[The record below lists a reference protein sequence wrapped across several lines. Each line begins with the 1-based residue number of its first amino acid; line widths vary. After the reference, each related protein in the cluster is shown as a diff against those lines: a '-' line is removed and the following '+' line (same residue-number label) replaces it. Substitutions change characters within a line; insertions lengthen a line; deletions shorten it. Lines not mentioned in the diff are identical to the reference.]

1 MRQSLKVAVASVV
14 VLLACAAVSA
24 QTDPAVGTWKLN
36 LAKSKYDPGPA
47 PKSQTTKLEAVADG
61 RVREIGDRVNA
72 DGSKT
77 NWEWIAKFDG
87 KDYPVKGDP
96 DRDMVSLKKIDDN
109 TMEVTNKKNGKV
121 TNTMK
126 IVVAKDGKS
135 RTNEASF
142 TNAKGVKVHN
152 IMFFDRK

>member
-1 MRQSLKVAVASVV
+1 MKKLSLALCVILLVA
-14 VLLACAAVSA
+14 AAA
-24 QTDPAVGTWKLN
+24 QAADNYLGTWTLN
-36 LAKSKYDPGPA
+36 VAKSKYDPGPA
-47 PKSQTTKLEAVADG
+47 PKSQTTKLEVAADG
-61 RVREIGDRVNA
+61 GVREIGDRVNA
-72 DGSKT
+72 DGSRT
-77 NWEWIAKFDG
+77 QWEWTAKFDG

-96 DRDMVSLKKIDDN
+96 DRDMVSLKKIDAS
-109 TMEVTNKKNGKV
+109 TIEVTNKKDGKL

-152 IMFFDRK
+152 IIFFDRK

>member
-1 MRQSLKVAVASVV
+1 MRNLSCTVCAIM
-14 VLLACAAVSA
+14 LLATATYAADNFLGIW
-24 QTDPAVGTWKLN
+24 TLN
-36 LAKSKYDPGPA
+36 VAKSKYDPGPP
-47 PKSQTTKLEAVADG
+47 PKSQTTKLESTDG
-61 RVREIGDRVNA
+61 GVREIGDRGNA

-77 NWEWIAKFDG
+77 QWEWTAKFDG
-87 KDYPVKGDP
+87 KDYTVKGDP

-109 TMEVTNKKNGKV
+109 TIEVTNKKDGKV

-152 IMFFDRK
+152 IIFFDRK

>member
-1 MRQSLKVAVASVV
+1 MRKLALAFCS
-14 VLLACAAVSA
+14 VLLLAGAVDAA
-24 QTDPAVGTWKLN
+24 DNFLGTWTLN
-36 LAKSKYDPGPA
+36 VAKSKYDPGPA
-47 PKSQTTKLEAVADG
+47 PKSQTTILEPVADG
-61 RVREIGDRVNA
+61 ATKERGDRVNA
-72 DGSKT
+72 DGSRT
-77 NWEWIAKFDG
+77 QWEWTAKFDG

-96 DRDMVSLKKIDDN
+96 DRDTVSLKKIDDN
-109 TMEVTNKKNGKV
+109 MIEVTNKKDGKV

-142 TNAKGVKVHN
+142 TNGKGVKFHN

>member
-1 MRQSLKVAVASVV
+1 MKKRSLAVFAMLLLAVA
-14 VLLACAAVSA
+14 AQAA
-24 QTDPAVGTWKLN
+24 DNYLGTWTLN
-36 LAKSKYDPGPA
+36 VARSKYDPGPA
-47 PKSQTTKLEAVADG
+47 PKSQTTKLEAVAG
-61 RVREIGDRVNA
+61 GGMREIGDRVNA

-77 NWEWIAKFDG
+77 NWQWTAMFDG
-87 KDYPVKGDP
+87 KDYPVQGDP
-96 DRDMVSLKKIDDN
+96 DRDTVSLKKIDDN
-109 TMEVTNKKNGKV
+109 TVEATNKKDGKV

-152 IMFFDRK
+152 IIFFDRK

>member
-1 MRQSLKVAVASVV
+1 MEVFMKKLSLALCGILFVAVA
-14 VLLACAAVSA
+14 AHAADSFHGNW
-24 QTDPAVGTWKLN
+24 TLN

-47 PKSQTTKLEAVADG
+47 PKSQTTILDPVANG
-61 RVREIGDRVNA
+61 ATRERGDRVNA
-72 DGSKT
+72 DGSRT
-77 NWEWIAKFDG
+77 QWEWTAQLDG

-96 DRDMVSLKKIDDN
+96 DRDTVALKKINDD
-109 TMEVTNKKNGKV
+109 TLEVTNKKGGKV

-135 RTNEASF
+135 RTNEVSF

-152 IMFFDRK
+152 VMFFDRK

>member
-1 MRQSLKVAVASVV
+1 MRKLSLALCAIL
-14 VLLACAAVSA
+14 LLAAVVHAAENFL
-24 QTDPAVGTWKLN
+24 GTWTLN
-36 LAKSKYDPGPA
+36 VAKSKYDPGPA
-47 PKSQTTKLEAVADG
+47 PKSQTTILEAVADG
-61 RVREIGDRVNA
+61 ATKERGDRVNA
-72 DGSKT
+72 DGSRT
-77 NWEWIAKFDG
+77 QWEWTAKFDG

-96 DRDMVSLKKIDDN
+96 DRDTVSLKKIDDN
-109 TMEVTNKKNGKV
+109 TIDVTNKKDGKV

-142 TNAKGVKVHN
+142 ANAKGVKVHN

>member
-1 MRQSLKVAVASVV
+1 MRKLSLVLCA
-14 VLLACAAVSA
+14 VLLLAAAVNA
-24 QTDPAVGTWKLN
+24 AENFHGTWTLN
-36 LAKSKYDPGPA
+36 VAKSKYDPGPA
-47 PKSQTTKLEAVADG
+47 PKSQTTILESVADG
-61 RVREIGDRVNA
+61 ATKERGDRVNP
-72 DGSKT
+72 DGSRT
-77 NWEWIAKFDG
+77 QWEWTAKFDG

-109 TMEVTNKKNGKV
+109 TIEVTNKKDGKV

>member
-1 MRQSLKVAVASVV
+1 MKKLSLSLCAI
-14 VLLACAAVSA
+14 VLLATVAQAA
-24 QTDPAVGTWKLN
+24 DNFLGTWTLN
-36 LAKSKYDPGPA
+36 VAKSKYDPGPA
-47 PKSQTTKLEAVADG
+47 PKSQTTKLEAVADNG
-61 RVREIGDRVNA
+61 IREIGDRVNS

-77 NWEWIAKFDG
+77 QWEWTAKFDG
-87 KDYPVKGDP
+87 KDYAVKGDP
-96 DRDMVSLKKIDDN
+96 DRDMVSLKKVDDN
-109 TMEVTNKKNGKV
+109 TVEVTNKKNGKV

-152 IMFFDRK
+152 VIFFDRK

>member
-1 MRQSLKVAVASVV
+1 MKSLSRTLCAI
-14 VLLACAAVSA
+14 LLLGTATYAA
-24 QTDPAVGTWKLN
+24 DNFLGTWTLN
-36 LAKSKYDPGPA
+36 VAKSKYDPGPA
-47 PKSQTTKLEAVADG
+47 PKSQTTKLEAVTDG
-61 RVREIGDRVNA
+61 GVREIGDRVNA

-77 NWEWIAKFDG
+77 QWEWTAKFDG
-87 KDYPVKGDP
+87 KDYAVKGDP

-109 TMEVTNKKNGKV
+109 TIEVTNKKNGKV

-135 RTNEASF
+135 RTNEAAF

-152 IMFFDRK
+152 IIFFDRK

>member
-1 MRQSLKVAVASVV
+1 MRKLSL
-14 VLLACAAVSA
+14 VLCAILLLTAAVHGA
-24 QTDPAVGTWKLN
+24 DNFLGTWTLN
-36 LAKSKYDPGPA
+36 VAKSKYDPGPA
-47 PKSQTTKLEAVADG
+47 PRSQTTILEAVAG
-61 RVREIGDRVNA
+61 GTTKERGDRVNA

-77 NWEWIAKFDG
+77 QWEWTAKFDG

-96 DRDMVSLKKIDDN
+96 DRDTVSLKKIDDN
-109 TMEVTNKKNGKV
+109 SIEVTNKKDGKV

-152 IMFFDRK
+152 IIFFDRK

>member
-1 MRQSLKVAVASVV
+1 MMKKL
-14 VLLACAAVSA
+14 LLALCPILLLAAAA
-24 QTDPAVGTWKLN
+24 QAADNFLGTWTLN
-36 LAKSKYDPGPA
+36 VAKSKYDPGPA
-47 PKSQTTKLEAVADG
+47 PRSQTTILEALANG
-61 RVREIGDRVNA
+61 TTRERGDRVNA
-72 DGSKT
+72 DGSRT
-77 NWEWIAKFDG
+77 QWEWTAKFDG
-87 KDYPVKGDP
+87 KDYAVNGDP

-109 TMEVTNKKNGKV
+109 TVEVTNKKSGKV

-152 IMFFDRK
+152 IIFFDRK

>member
-1 MRQSLKVAVASVV
+1 MKK
-14 VLLACAAVSA
+14 VLLFLCATVLAATAA
-24 QTDPAVGTWKLN
+24 QAADNLLGTWTLN
-36 LAKSKYDPGPA
+36 IAKSKYDPGPA
-47 PKSQTTKLEAVADG
+47 PKSQTTVLEGTADG
-61 RVREIGDRVNA
+61 QVRERGNRVNA
-72 DGSKT
+72 DGST
-77 NWEWIAKFDG
+77 TQWQWTAKFDG

-96 DRDMVSLKKIDDN
+96 DRDTVSLKKIDDN
-109 TMEVTNKKNGKV
+109 TVEVTNKKAGKV

-152 IMFFDRK
+152 LMFFDRK